1 MNRMG
6 KIRAIN
12 DSEKNIRR
20 QEILYAAGK
29 LLLKMNYRDI
39 TIKRIAE
46 VTELAKGTIFL
57 YFQTKEDIFLSI
69 AEQLIEEWGIKF
81 REAVRTGIKPG
92 KAGNVT
98 DFVHI
103 VTTTLDNVLIVK
115 LFAILDD
122 TLEQNI
128 EKKRAFEFK
137 IFLKKILIECGSLI
151 EEYFPKIKRGDGV
164 ILLNGLF
171 VCLVGAY
178 KVSNQSETIKHISK
192 QPGMEIFRR
201 DFGRIL
207 EHTTLCYVSGFLST
221 KSAV

>member
-81 REAVRTGIKPG
+81 REAVQTG
-92 KAGNVT
+92 
-98 DFVHI
+98 
-103 VTTTLDNVLIVK
+103 
-115 LFAILDD
+115 
-122 TLEQNI
+122 
-128 EKKRAFEFK
+128 
-137 IFLKKILIECGSLI
+137 
-151 EEYFPKIKRGDGV
+151 
-164 ILLNGLF
+164 
-171 VCLVGAY
+171 
-178 KVSNQSETIKHISK
+178 
-192 QPGMEIFRR
+192 
-201 DFGRIL
+201 
-207 EHTTLCYVSGFLST
+207 
-221 KSAV
+221 